1 MSKRTLGS
9 LADLAKIMEE
19 ASNPESALRED
30 RKETKPKVTAAKKHG
45 ASVKVRIVDPKRKAW
60 YDKRLREQTA
70 PKPVEEAVAAP
81 VTNEPI
87 MDPSLTKAV
96 ATKATAG
103 LLQVLA
109 NANKPKATETK
120 SRTEAWRRKPGDP
133 VF

>member
-30 RKETKPKVTAAKKHG
+30 RKELKPKAATGKKLG
-45 ASVKVRIVDPKRKAW
+45 TSLKPRTVDPKRKAW
-60 YDKRLREQTA
+60 YDKRLREQSAAKTQGEGTA
-70 PKPVEEAVAAP
+70 SVAA
-81 VTNEPI
+81 EPI
-87 MDPSLTKAV
+87 VDPSLTKAV

-109 NANKPKATETK
+109 NANKPKAEGK

>member
-30 RKETKPKVTAAKKHG
+30 RKELKPKVAVGKKHG
-45 ASVKVRIVDPKRKAW
+45 ASLKPRTIDPKRKAW
-60 YDKRLREQTA
+60 YDKRLREQSAVKPQAESA
-70 PKPVEEAVAAP
+70 PSVAA
-81 VTNEPI
+81 EPI
-87 MDPSLTKAV
+87 VDPSLTKAV

-109 NANKPKATETK
+109 SANKPKPEGK
-120 SRTEAWRRKPGDP
+120 GRTEAWRRKPGDP

>member
-30 RKETKPKVTAAKKHG
+30 RKELKPKVTVAKKHG
-45 ASVKVRIVDPKRKAW
+45 SSVKARIVDPKRKAW
-60 YDKRLREQTA
+60 YDRRLREQSA
-70 PKPVEEAVAAP
+70 PKILEETSAAFVAS
-81 VTNEPI
+81 EPLL
-87 MDPSLTKAV
+87 DPGHTKVV

-109 NANKPKATETK
+109 NANKPKTEAK
-120 SRTEAWRRKPGDP
+120 SRAEAWRRKPGDP

>member
-30 RKETKPKVTAAKKHG
+30 RKEVKPKVTAAKKHG
-45 ASVKVRIVDPKRKAW
+45 SSLKARVVDPKRKAW
-60 YDKRLREQTA
+60 YDKRLREQAA
-70 PKPVEEAVAAP
+70 PKPQEESVESVAA
-81 VTNEPI
+81 EPLLV
-87 MDPSLTKAV
+87 DPSLTKAV

-109 NANKPKATETK
+109 NANKPKTEAK
-120 SRTEAWRRKPGDP
+120 SRAEAWRRKPGDP

>member
-19 ASNPESALRED
+19 ASNPESAVRED

-45 ASVKVRIVDPKRKAW
+45 SSLKARVVDPKRKAW
-60 YDKRLREQTA
+60 YDKRLREQVA
-70 PKPVEEAVAAP
+70 PKPLEEAAAP
-81 VTNEPI
+81 VAVEPLV
-87 MDPSLTKAV
+87 DPSHTKAV

-109 NANKPKATETK
+109 NANKPKTETK
-120 SRTEAWRRKPGDP
+120 SRAEAWRRKPGDP